1 MPLDSIWARQLAGY
15 FEDFFHGSGRKPQ
28 GMPVQERQARS
39 RSDLALL
46 PAPDPS
52 AASYTLPD
60 GAEDGAPPETT
71 ACTSLEF
78 WPVAP
83 SQPRQR
89 NSEVKLR
96 IAFAERDC
104 YKSTRPCSSVASSYP
119 TAMTTW
125 WYGCVTCPY
134 RGRAHALPCH
144 SAFTVRRTT
153 DGWITLVDL
162 SPHAGGNIVK
172 TQESTGLLIWRY
184 QVRRLD

>member
-104 YKSTRPCSSVASSYP
+104 YKSTRSLLVGRLVVSDSDDNVVVRVCDLSVSGTGS
-119 TAMTTW
+119 
-125 WYGCVTCPY
+125 
-134 RGRAHALPCH
+134 
-144 SAFTVRRTT
+144 RTT
-153 DGWITLVDL
+153 VSFSIHGPPHDGRMDYL
-162 SPHAGGNIVK
+162 GGFK
-172 TQESTGLLIWRY
+172 SSCGRQHR
-184 QVRRLD
+184 